1 MHDVSIQNHS
11 ILSDLIF
18 YFNFAPQ
25 YKLIKFNKWQLTEYL
40 P

>member
-1 MHDVSIQNHS
+1 MTYLYKIIQFF
-11 ILSDLIF
+11 LDLIF

-25 YKLIKFNKWQLTEYL
+25 YKLIKFNKWQLTEHL